1 MKKDTESILAP
12 YIDRLVAER
21 VEQLT
26 AEGER
31 LPTYIEHCAE
41 IDKLI
46 THASAVIEKEE
57 LDELISVVRGAEIT
71 IYEHIYRAGI
81 KDGIWIAGE
90 IERYKQR
97 NR

>member
-12 YIDRLVAER
+12 YIDQLIAER

-31 LPTYIEHCAE
+31 IPAYIERLSE

-46 THASAVIEKEE
+46 ARASVSIEKEE
-57 LDELISVVRGAEIT
+57 KIF
-71 IYEHIYRAGI
+71 
-81 KDGIWIAGE
+81 
-90 IERYKQR
+90 
-97 NR
+97 

>member
-12 YIDRLVAER
+12 YIDQLIAER

-31 LPTYIEHCAE
+31 IPAYIECLSE

-46 THASAVIEKEE
+46 ARASVSIEKEE
-57 LDELISVVRGAEIT
+57 IDELISVVRGADIV
-71 IYEHIYRAGI
+71 IYEYIYRAGI
-81 KDGIWIAGE
+81 EDGVWVAGE
-90 IERYKQR
+90 IEKYKHR
-97 NR
+97 SK